1 MRSLN
6 KWLVYDVGL
15 HKGEDTDFYL
25 KKGFQVV
32 AIEANPELIC
42 ECKERFRSRVASGD
56 LRIIEGAIAPASAG
70 NTVTFYKNV
79 NVSIWG
85 TIDPGWAERNA
96 VRGHASENII
106 VNRVDIVETFRAFGI
121 PFYLKIDVEGA
132 DKLVLESLEQFDE
145 RPQYISIESDKV
157 ELSNV
162 ESELFALRELGYSK
176 YKVVQQR
183 SIPGTGIRAKAV
195 NGRAFEH
202 TFEECSSG
210 PFGDDIAQP
219 WLTIDEAIAAYRS
232 IFVRYRYF
240 GDRSLYTKLPRP
252 AKGVISTIYKACT
265 GHRGPLPGWYDTHA
279 SL

>member
-1 MRSLN
+1 
-6 KWLVYDVGL
+6 
-15 HKGEDTDFYL
+15 
-25 KKGFQVV
+25 QVV

-252 AKGVISTIYKACT
+252 
-265 GHRGPLPGWYDTHA
+265 
-279 SL
+279 